1 MAAFALAND
10 VPYFELCRFA
20 ALENEAMKVSFGS
33 WAFTFGPYATHPVP
47 FAEVARQLADAGYD
61 GIEPSGFPPHITL
74 DRYATSES
82 RRDLR
87 QMLTD
92 LGLGV
97 SGYSADF
104 TLINPSLG
112 GNKVRYLDLFA
123 RNAEL
128 ASDIGSLSIRVDTGT
143 APGILQVEEAN
154 DAMKRIAEAWSAAS
168 EIAAQV
174 GLRVVWEFEPAFE
187 FHKPSEVLKL
197 HDLVDHPNFS
207 ILFDTAHAHMCG
219 FVGAR
224 QKGSPERL
232 ARGVAEF
239 LDLCEGRIGHLH
251 LVDSDETLLGEETS
265 THKPF
270 GEGRIP
276 FFKLADRLRGLGL
289 EWWCIDLCF
298 SEKCGDAMKPGL
310 EFVRSLR
317 RSGL

>member
-1 MAAFALAND
+1 
-10 VPYFELCRFA
+10 
-20 ALENEAMKVSFGS
+20 MKVSFGS

-74 DRYATSES
+74 EQYGTPEARQQ
-82 RRDLR
+82 LR

-112 GNKVRYLDLFA
+112 GNKGRYLDLFA
-123 RNAEL
+123 RNLEL
-128 ASDIGSLSIRVDTGT
+128 ARGIGSPSIRVDTGT
-143 APGILQVEEAN
+143 APGILQGDESG
-154 DAMKRIAEAWSAAS
+154 DAMKRIAEVWNAAAESASAAG
-168 EIAAQV
+168 V
-174 GLRVVWEFEPAFE
+174 RVVWEFEPGFE

-197 HDLVDHPNFS
+197 HSLVDHPNFK

-224 QKGSPERL
+224 QKGSPEKL
-232 ARGVAEF
+232 SRGVAEF

-251 LVDSDETLLGEETS
+251 LVDSDETLLGDETS

-276 FFKLADRLRGLGL
+276 FFKLAERFRALGL
-289 EWWCIDLCF
+289 EWWCVDLCF

-310 EFVRSLR
+310 EFVKSLR